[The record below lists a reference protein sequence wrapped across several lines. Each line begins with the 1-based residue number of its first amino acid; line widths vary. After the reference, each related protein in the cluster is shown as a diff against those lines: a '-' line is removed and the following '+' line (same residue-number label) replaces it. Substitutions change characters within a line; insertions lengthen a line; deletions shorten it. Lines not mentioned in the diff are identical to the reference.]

1 MSLLAISGELR
12 SGYLCECYQGFLAVA
27 GFHQPVINLIYF
39 ARFMLTRF
47 YRPPLKMISLP
58 PNFSQGSQSD
68 VLLSGHRVGDRLMI
82 KESAM
87 DLSKFTERSRGFVQA
102 AQTIAARES
111 HQRLTPEHLLKA
123 LMDDDQGLATNLIA
137 AAGGN
142 AARVTEALTLSL
154 GKLPKVS
161 GDAAQIYLDNTT
173 AKILAEAEALAKKA
187 GDSFVPVERI
197 LMALCM
203 VKSAAKDALDAGK
216 VTAQGLNT
224 AINDVRKGRTADTA
238 SAEDGYEALKKYSLD
253 LTERAREGKID
264 PIIGRD
270 EEIRRAMQVLSRRTK
285 NNPVL
290 IGEPG
295 VGKTAIAEGL
305 ALRIVNGDVPE
316 SLRNKRLL
324 ALDMGALIAGAKYRG
339 EFEERLKA
347 VLTEVTEA
355 AGEVILFI
363 DEMHTLVGAGKA
375 DGAMDAANL
384 IKPALARGELHCVG
398 ATTLDE
404 YRKYVE
410 KDAAL
415 ARRFQPVM
423 VNEPTVEDTISILRG
438 IKEKYEL
445 HHGVRISDSAL
456 VAAATLSHRYITDRF
471 LPDKAIDLMDE
482 AASRLRM
489 EVDSKPEE
497 LDALDRQIMQLQIEA
512 EALKKE
518 DDVASKDRLDKLEK
532 ELGDLQE
539 KADAM
544 TAQWQGERDRLEG
557 ARELK
562 EQLDRARAELD
573 IAKREGNL
581 AKAGEL
587 SYGVIPQLERKLG
600 EAEDSEAD
608 KMVEEAVRPDQ
619 IASVVERWTGIPAG
633 RMLEGERDKL
643 LRMED
648 QLHNRV
654 IGQNQA
660 VRAVANAVRR
670 ARAGLNDEARPLG
683 SFLFL
688 GPTGV
693 GKTELTKAVAE
704 FLFDDEHAMVRIDM
718 SEFMEKHAVARLIG
732 APPGYVG
739 YDEGGVLTEA
749 VRRRP
754 YQVVLFDEVEKAHP
768 DVFNVL
774 LQVLDDGV
782 LTDGQGR
789 KVDFKQTLIVLTS
802 NLGAQALSQLPE
814 GGDMVQAKRDV
825 MDAVRGH
832 FRPEFLNRLDETIIF
847 DRLAREDMTGIV
859 EIQIGRLLKRLAGRK
874 IGLELDEGAKQWLA
888 DEGYDPVFGA
898 RPLKRVIQRTLQDP
912 LAEMILAG
920 DVLDGDLIPVSAGVE
935 GLVIGNRIAA
945 SNRPKPDDAT
955 VH

>member
-1 MSLLAISGELR
+1 M
-12 SGYLCECYQGFLAVA
+12 
-27 GFHQPVINLIYF
+27 NL
-39 ARFMLTRF
+39 
-47 YRPPLKMISLP
+47 
-58 PNFSQGSQSD
+58 D
-68 VLLSGHRVGDRLMI
+68 
-82 KESAM
+82 
-87 DLSKFTERSRGFVQA
+87 KFTERSRGFIQA
-102 AQTIAARES
+102 AQTIAMREN
-111 HQRLTPEHLLKA
+111 HQRLAPEHLLKA
-123 LMDDDQGLATNLIA
+123 LLDDEEGLAANLIKR
-137 AAGGN
+137 AGG
-142 AARVTEALTLSL
+142 APGRVLEACDTALAKMPRVT
-154 GKLPKVS
+154 
-161 GDAAQIYLDNTT
+161 GDAGQIYLDSQTG
-173 AKILAEAEALAKKA
+173 KVLAEAEKLAKKA
-187 GDSFVPVERI
+187 GDSFVPVERM
-197 LMALCM
+197 LTALAM
-203 VKSAAKDALDAGK
+203 VRSKAKDALDAGA
-216 VTAQGLNT
+216 VNAQALNA
-224 AINDVRKGRTADTA
+224 AINDIRKGRTADTA
-238 SAEDGYEALKKYSLD
+238 SAEEGYDALKKYAAD
-253 LTERAREGKID
+253 LTARAREGKID

-270 EEIRRAMQVLSRRTK
+270 DEIRRAMQVLSRRTK

-305 ALRIVNGDVPE
+305 AMRIVDGDVPE

-324 ALDMGALIAGAKYRG
+324 SLDMGALIAGAKYRG

-347 VLTEVTEA
+347 VLSEVTTA
-355 AGEVILFI
+355 AGEIILFI

-404 YRKYVE
+404 YRKHVE

-415 ARRFQPVM
+415 ARRFQPLLVE
-423 VNEPTVEDTISILRG
+423 EPTVEDTISILRG

-497 LDALDRQIMQLQIEA
+497 LDALDRDILQKQIEA
-512 EALKKE
+512 EALRKE
-518 DDVASKDRLDKLEK
+518 DDQASKDRLEKLEK
-532 ELGDLQE
+532 ELGDLQQE
-539 KADAM
+539 SAEL
-544 TAQWQGERDRLEG
+544 TAKWQAERDKLDT

-581 AKAGEL
+581 GKAGEL
-587 SYGVIPQLERKLG
+587 SYGVIPQLEKELG
-600 EAEDSEAD
+600 VAESQDGD
-608 KMVEEAVRPDQ
+608 VMVEEAVRPEQ
-619 IASVVERWTGIPAG
+619 IAQVVERWTGIPTSK
-633 RMLEGERDKL
+633 MLEGEREKL
-643 LRMED
+643 LRMEEE
-648 QLHNRV
+648 LGKRV
-654 IGQNQA
+654 IGQRTA
-660 VRAVANAVRR
+660 VTAVSNAVRR
-670 ARAGLNDEARPLG
+670 ARAGLNDENRPLG

-704 FLFDDEHAMVRIDM
+704 YLFDDDQAMVRIDM

-754 YQVVLFDEVEKAHP
+754 YQVILFDEVEKAHP

-789 KVDFKQTLIVLTS
+789 TVDFKQTLIVLTS
-802 NLGAQALSQLPE
+802 NLGSQALSQLPD
-814 GGDMVQAKRDV
+814 GADGAQARRDV
-825 MDAVRGH
+825 MDAVRAH
-832 FRPEFLNRLDETIIF
+832 FRPEFLNRLDETVIF
-847 DRLAREDMTGIV
+847 DRLSRDDMDGIV
-859 EIQIGRLLKRLAGRK
+859 TIQLRRLDKRLAQRK
-874 IGLELDEGAKQWLA
+874 IALELDDAARKWLA

-898 RPLKRVIQRTLQDP
+898 RPLKRVIQRHLQDP
-912 LAEMILAG
+912 LAEMLLAG
-920 DVLDGDLIPVSAGVE
+920 DVMDG
-935 GLVIGNRIAA
+935 
-945 SNRPKPDDAT
+945 AT
-955 VH
+955 VHVTGGSDGLLVGDRVSSSNRTPPADAVVH